1 MLVPPEVDY
10 LKKAGSGK
18 SRQFTNKT
26 MAPED
31 LDPSGWTETPAEK
44 QRRLE
49 EQRLG
54 KRKAVADQDTGP
66 SQLDIQRH
74 RNVQQYNVSFNA
86 DKDDDFF
93 IDTCYPDAN
102 KTIDIVGNASTKKE
116 EG

>member
-31 LDPSGWTETPAEK
+31 LDSSGWTETPAEK

-54 KRKAVADQDTGP
+54 KRKVDADQDTGP
-66 SQLDIQRH
+66 SQLDIERH
-74 RNVQQYNVSFNA
+74 RNVQQYNVSLAHHLVIVVFTPSSLT
-86 DKDDDFF
+86 
-93 IDTCYPDAN
+93 DTLIRHHNRCKQDH
-102 KTIDIVGNASTKKE
+102 
-116 EG
+116 

>member
-1 MLVPPEVDY
+1 MERPEWMLVPPEVDY

-31 LDPSGWTETPAEK
+31 LDSSGWTETPAEK

-54 KRKAVADQDTGP
+54 KRKADADQDTGP
-66 SQLDIQRH
+66 SQLDIERH
-74 RNVQQYNVSFNA
+74 RNVQQYNVSL
-86 DKDDDFF
+86 
-93 IDTCYPDAN
+93 
-102 KTIDIVGNASTKKE
+102 VRHQ
-116 EG
+116 

>member
-31 LDPSGWTETPAEK
+31 LDSTGWTETPAEK

-54 KRKAVADQDTGP
+54 KRKATAEDTGP
-66 SQLDIQRH
+66 SQIDLERH
-74 RNVQQYNVSFNA
+74 RNVQRYNVSFLVY
-86 DKDDDFF
+86 FYF
-93 IDTCYPDAN
+93 IKYN
-102 KTIDIVGNASTKKE
+102 
-116 EG
+116 